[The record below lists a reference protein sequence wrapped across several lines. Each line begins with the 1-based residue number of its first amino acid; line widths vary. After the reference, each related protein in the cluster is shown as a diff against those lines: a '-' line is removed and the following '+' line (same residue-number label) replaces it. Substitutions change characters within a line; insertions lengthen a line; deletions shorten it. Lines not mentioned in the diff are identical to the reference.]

1 VSEAFNREVVVKKPK
16 SNLIFDDRDF
26 PISLVRKCILQG
38 TGIDIEEGKQKP
50 IIAIANSQTEINPG
64 HMHLDTIAQ
73 RVKEGVHAAGGLPFE
88 FSVPAPCD
96 GLSEGHEGMRFV
108 LAQRDLIADIVETHV
123 RSMVYDGIVF
133 IAGCDKIVPGMLM
146 AAARLNL
153 PAIFITGGPN
163 AYGIRFK
170 NTFTGSVDRQSYDD
184 LGDKLATGTAAT
196 CGACELM
203 GTANTMQCLTEALG
217 LSLPRSAN
225 VPAYHAEKLLFARM
239 AGKRI
244 VEMVEEDLTANKIVT
259 HKAIENA
266 VMVDLAI
273 GGSTNSTLHL
283 PALAHEIGFYLPL
296 QAFNDFNKRIPTLCA
311 ISPNGPYGI
320 TDLYMAGGIPAVMK
334 RLADDLHLDALTV
347 TGKTVGDIINEAPIQ
362 NDRIIPDKTNAHTPE
377 GSTVV
382 LSGNLAPE
390 GAVVKQSAV
399 AKDMLI
405 FSGKAHV
412 FESEHD
418 CLKAIR
424 EKTIQEGEMV
434 VIRNEGPKGG
444 PGMAETL
451 AVTLALEMA
460 AFKQVAL
467 ITDGRF
473 SGASAGPCIGH
484 VSPEAYVGGPIAV
497 VRDGDEIS
505 IDIPARKLE
514 VKLSDKEI
522 TNRLRGWKPVEREIP
537 PGFMRRYVKLVGSAA
552 KGAVLE

>member
-1 VSEAFNREVVVKKPK
+1 MKKAK
-16 SNLIFDDRDF
+16 SSLVFDDKDF
-26 PISLVRKCILQG
+26 PISLVRKCVLQG
-38 TGIDIEEGKQKP
+38 AGIDVEEGKQKP

-64 HMHLDTIAQ
+64 HMHLDIIAQ

-96 GLSEGHEGMRFV
+96 GITEGHEGMRFV

-123 RSMVYDGIVF
+123 RSMMYDGIVF
-133 IAGCDKIVPGMLM
+133 IAGCDKIIPGMLM

-153 PAIFITGGPN
+153 PAIFITGGPS
-163 AYGIRFK
+163 AWSIRFK
-170 NTFTGSVDRQSYDD
+170 NTFTGSVDRASYDD
-184 LGDKLATGTAAT
+184 LADKLATATPAT

-217 LSLPRSAN
+217 TSLPRSAN

-239 AGKRI
+239 TGKRI
-244 VEMVEEDLTANKIVT
+244 VEMVEEELTADKILT
-259 HKAIENA
+259 PKAIENA

-283 PALAHEIGFYLPL
+283 PALAHEIGFNLPL
-296 QAFNDFNKRIPTLCA
+296 KVFNDFNKRIPTLCA

-334 RLADDLHLDALTV
+334 RLAEDLHLDALSV
-347 TGKTVGDIINEAPIQ
+347 TGKTTADIINGAVVLNE
-362 NDRIIPDKTNAHTPE
+362 NVIPDKAAAHMPE
-377 GSTVV
+377 GSTVI
-382 LSGNLAPE
+382 LTGNLAPE

-399 AKDMLI
+399 AKDMLV
-405 FSGKAHV
+405 FSGKARV

-424 EKTIQEGEMV
+424 EKTIQEGEIV
-434 VIRNEGPKGG
+434 VTRNEGPKGG

-451 AVTLALEMA
+451 AVTLGLELA
-460 AFKQVAL
+460 GFKRVAL

-473 SGASAGPCIGH
+473 SGATAGPCIGH
-484 VSPEAYVGGPIAV
+484 VSPEAHVGGPIAALS
-497 VRDGDEIS
+497 DGDEIL
-505 IDIPARKLE
+505 IDIPGRKLE
-514 VKLSDKEI
+514 VKLSDEEI
-522 TNRLRGWKPVEREIP
+522 RNRLKGWKPVEREIP
-537 PGFMRRYVKLVGSAA
+537 SGFMRRYVKLVSSAA
-552 KGAVLE
+552 EGAVLE

>member
-1 VSEAFNREVVVKKPK
+1 MKKPK
-16 SNLIFDDRDF
+16 SALVFDDRDF

-38 TGIDIEEGKQKP
+38 TGMDIEEGKQKP

-64 HMHLDTIAQ
+64 HMHLHTIAQ
-73 RVKEGVHAAGGLPFE
+73 RAKEGVHAAGGIPFE

-96 GLSEGHEGMRFV
+96 GITEGHEGMRFV

-123 RSMVYDGIVF
+123 RSMMYDGIVF

-153 PAIFITGGPN
+153 PAIFITGGPS
-163 AYGIRFK
+163 AWSIRFK
-170 NTFTGSVDRQSYDD
+170 TTFKGSVDRSSYED
-184 LGDKLATGTAAT
+184 LADKLATAAPAT

-225 VPAYHAEKLLFARM
+225 VPAYHAEKLLFART

-244 VEMVEEDLTANKIVT
+244 VEMVEEELTADRILT
-259 HKAIENA
+259 PKAIENA

-283 PALAHEIGFYLPL
+283 PALAHEIGFDLPL
-296 QAFNDFNKRIPTLCA
+296 KVFNDFNKRIPTLCA

-334 RLADDLHLDALTV
+334 RLAEDLHLDALTV
-347 TGKTVGDIINEAPIQ
+347 TGKTTGDIINETVIL
-362 NDRIIPDKTNAHTPE
+362 NEKVIPDKANAHMPE
-377 GSTVV
+377 GSTVI
-382 LSGNLAPE
+382 LTGNLAPE

-399 AKDMLI
+399 AKDMLV
-405 FSGKAHV
+405 FSGEARV
-412 FESEHD
+412 FESEQD

-424 EKTIQEGEMV
+424 ERTIQEGEVV

-451 AVTLALEMA
+451 AVTLGLEMGG
-460 AFKQVAL
+460 FKRVAL

-473 SGASAGPCIGH
+473 SGATAGPCIGH
-484 VSPEAYVGGPIAV
+484 VSPEAYVGGPIAA
-497 VRDGDEIS
+497 VRDQDEIF
-505 IDIPARKLE
+505 IDIPARNLE
-514 VKLSDKEI
+514 LKLSDEEI
-522 TNRLRGWKPVEREIP
+522 RNRLKSWKPVEREIP
-537 PGFMRRYVKLVGSAA
+537 SGFMRRYVKLVSSAA
-552 KGAVLE
+552 RGAVLE